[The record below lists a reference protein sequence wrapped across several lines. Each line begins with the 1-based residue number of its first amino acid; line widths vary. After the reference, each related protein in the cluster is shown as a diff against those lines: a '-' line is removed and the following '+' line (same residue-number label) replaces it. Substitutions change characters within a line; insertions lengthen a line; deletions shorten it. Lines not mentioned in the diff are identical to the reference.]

1 MFQIFSVLVLAT
13 MVVAG
18 AEADD
23 EDDFEERGRG
33 TEIISTIQLNNIE

>member
-1 MFQIFSVLVLAT
+1 MFQIFSVLALAT

-18 AEADD
+18 AEGDD

-33 TEIISTIQLNNIE
+33 TKIISIIQ